1 MKGSKK
7 NNFNFIIIIVLFVIL
22 FFVIINSNY
31 KKETLI
37 NSNLYINEIMPINKS
52 TIMDSD
58 NEYSDYIE
66 LYNSTN
72 EEINL
77 GGYYLSDTVTSS
89 KKWTFP
95 EIIIKPKEYLVVF
108 ASGKD
113 KCNLNIREC
122 HTSFKLGGKGE
133 TVSLLDN
140 NGVVISKVKYDK
152 QEKDV
157 AISLIEG
164 KYISTIGTPYKEN
177 QNIQK
182 DNNNTKDIIINEVT
196 INSPESIELYNSSD
210 KDINLNGYYL
220 EDKSGNKY
228 EFKDTSIKA
237 GSYLVVYASDNSTV
251 KDGKIYLGF
260 KINNSKEILYLY
272 KKSKLIDT
280 FNVGRVKE
288 GISKGRNDNGDIVV
302 YKNITMGSKNSDKY
316 YSGFALAPTF
326 SINGGYVEKN
336 TKVKLITNDDSV
348 IYYTTDGS
356 TPSNKSKKYS
366 DEINIT
372 STTVIRA
379 IAYKDNYIESEIE
392 SRTFIVGRHHDLPV
406 VSISTDNAN
415 LYGNNGIFTKGPNAK
430 PRYPYYGANF
440 WKDIEVPIS
449 FEFYEDGEISL
460 NFNAGMKVF
469 GAWSR
474 GEAQKSV
481 AIYLRKKYGL
491 QEITYP
497 FFKDNVNTFTRFILR
512 SGGQDFGKL
521 KLKDAFLQ
529 QTVVGQMDLDIQ
541 DYRPVVAYIN
551 GKYHG
556 IYNIR
561 EKVDTTYVE
570 RHIGVKEGDFDFIE
584 KNSGVKSGSITEY
597 NKLLDYVKNTDM
609 KKDGVY
615 EYLDSQ
621 IDLQELANYWVVETF
636 YDQFDPINIKFY
648 KTKEGKWRWILFDLD
663 QSFFDYSYTRIKWK
677 LPFEPYAHGNN
688 YYLNTTLMNRIIK
701 NPKFRELYIKTWAEH
716 LKTTFKPDRLIK
728 ILDKMVNEIKSE
740 MPYHIK
746 RWVNESSGTG
756 MYTLY
761 STSQWNNNISYF
773 KRQLKERYNIAKNN
787 IKGGLGLTDA
797 EYKKYFKD

>member
-1 MKGSKK
+1 MKGNKK
-7 NNFNFIIIIVLFVIL
+7 NILNLITIIVLFVML
-22 FFVIINSNY
+22 FFIVIKAASLSN
-31 KKETLI
+31 KKLI
-37 NSNLYINEIMPINKS
+37 NGDIYITEIMPINKS

-66 LYNSTN
+66 IYNSKDT
-72 EEINL
+72 EVNL
-77 GGYYLSDTVTSS
+77 KGYFLSDTVTSS
-89 KKWTFP
+89 KKWEFP
-95 EIIIKPKEYLVVF
+95 EIIIKPNEYLVIF
-108 ASGKD
+108 ASGKN
-113 KCNLNIREC
+113 KCNTTTREC
-122 HTSFKLGGKGE
+122 HTNFKLGGKGE
-133 TVSLLDN
+133 TISLLNSD
-140 NGVVISKVKYDK
+140 GFVISKVKYDAID
-152 QEKDV
+152 KDT
-157 AISLIEG
+157 AYSLIDNNYEL
-164 KYISTIGTPYKEN
+164 TIGTPYKEN
-177 QNIQK
+177 QNIK
-182 DNNNTKDIIINEVT
+182 KEDNNKKDVIINEVT
-196 INSPESIELYNSSD
+196 INNPESIELKNVTD
-210 KDINLNGYYL
+210 KDIKLDGYYL
-220 EDKSGNKY
+220 EDKSGAKY
-228 EFKDTSIKA
+228 EFKDISIKA
-237 GSYLVVYASDNSTV
+237 NSYLVVYASDKKEI
-251 KDGKIYLGF
+251 KDNKIYIGF
-260 KINNSKEILYLY
+260 KVNNSKEILYLY
-272 KKSKLIDT
+272 KNSKLIDT

-288 GISKGRNDNGDIVV
+288 GISKGRNDKGDIVV
-302 YKNITMGSKNSDKY
+302 YKDITMGSKNSSKY
-316 YSGFALAPTF
+316 YDGFSLTPAF

-336 TKVKLITNDDSV
+336 TKVKLISNDDST

-356 TPSNKSKKYS
+356 TPSTKSKKYS

-372 STTVIRA
+372 NTTVIRA

-392 SRTFIVGRHHDLPV
+392 SRTFVVGRKHDLPV
-406 VSISTDNAN
+406 ISISTDSNN
-415 LYGNNGIFTKGPNAK
+415 LFGSKGIFTKGPNAK
-430 PRYPYYGANF
+430 SSYPYYGANF

-449 FEFYEDGEISL
+449 FEYYENGEMGL

-497 FFKDNVNTFTRFILR
+497 FFTDNVNTFTKFILR

-541 DYRPVVAYIN
+541 DYRPVVVYFN
-551 GKYHG
+551 GKYYG

-570 RHIGVKEGDFDFIE
+570 RHLGVKEGEFDFIE

-597 NKLLDYVKNTDM
+597 NKLLDYVKKTDM

-663 QSFFDYSYTRIKWK
+663 QSFFSYSYTRIKWN
-677 LPFEPYAHGNN
+677 LPFYPYAHGNN
-688 YYLNTTLMNRIIK
+688 YYLNTTLMNRLIK

-716 LKTTFKPDRLIK
+716 LKTTFKPDRLNK

-746 RWVNESSGTG
+746 RWVNESYVG
-756 MYTLY
+756 MYTLH
-761 STSQWNNNISYF
+761 SMSEWNYNISYF
-773 KRQLKERYNIAKNN
+773 KKQLKERYNIALNN

-797 EYKKYFKD
+797 EYKKYFK

>member
-1 MKGSKK
+1 MKGNKK
-7 NNFNFIIIIVLFVIL
+7 NNFNYLLIIVLFVML
-22 FFVIINSNY
+22 FFVIIKFSSLTKEKYLNSD
-31 KKETLI
+31 I
-37 NSNLYINEIMPINKS
+37 YISEIMPINKS

-58 NEYSDYIE
+58 NEYSDYVEI
-66 LYNSTN
+66 YNSKDT
-72 EEINL
+72 EVNL
-77 GGYYLSDTVTSS
+77 KGYFLSDTVTSS
-89 KKWTFP
+89 KKWEFP
-95 EIIIKPKEYLVVF
+95 ELVIKPKEYLVVY
-108 ASGKD
+108 ASGKN
-113 KCNLNIREC
+113 KCNKSIREC
-122 HTSFKLGGKGE
+122 HTNFKLGGKGE
-133 TVSLLDN
+133 TISLLNSD
-140 NGVVISKVKYDK
+140 GFVISKVKYEKMDK
-152 QEKDV
+152 DT
-157 AISLIEG
+157 AYSLIDDKFE
-164 KYISTIGTPYKEN
+164 ITIGTPFKEN
-177 QNIQK
+177 QNIK
-182 DNNNTKDIIINEVT
+182 KEENNKSDVIINEVT
-196 INSPESIELYNSSD
+196 INSPESIELKNVTD
-210 KDINLNGYYL
+210 KDIKLNGYHL
-220 EDKSGNKY
+220 EDKSGAKY
-228 EFKDTSIKA
+228 EFKDTTIKA
-237 GSYLVVYASDNSTV
+237 NSYLVVYASDKAEEKN
-251 KDGKIYLGF
+251 GKIYVGF
-260 KINNSKEILYLY
+260 KINNSKEMLYLY
-272 KKSKLIDT
+272 KNNKLIDT

-288 GISKGRNDNGDIVV
+288 GISKGRNDKGDIVV
-302 YKNITMGSKNSDKY
+302 FKETTMGSKNSSKY
-316 YSGFALAPTF
+316 YNGFSLAPSF

-336 TKVKLITNDDSV
+336 TKVKLISTDGST

-356 TPSNKSKKYS
+356 TPTNKSKKYS

-372 STTVIRA
+372 NTTVIRA

-392 SRTFIVGRHHDLPV
+392 SRTFVVGRKHDLPV
-406 VSISTDNAN
+406 ISISTDNVN
-415 LYGNNGIFTKGPNAK
+415 LFGSKGIFTKGPNAK
-430 PRYPYYGANF
+430 PYYPYYGANF

-449 FEFYEDGEISL
+449 FEYYENGEMGL

-491 QEITYP
+491 QEVTYP
-497 FFKDNVNTFTRFILR
+497 FFSDNVNTFTKFILR

-541 DYRPVVAYIN
+541 DYRPVVVYFN
-551 GKYHG
+551 GKYYG

-570 RHIGVKEGDFDFIE
+570 RHLGVKEGEFDFIE

-597 NKLLDYVKNTDM
+597 NKLLDYVKKTDM

-621 IDLQELANYWVVETF
+621 IDLQELANYWVVEIF

-663 QSFFDYSYTRIKWK
+663 QSFFTWSYTTIKWK

-688 YYLNTTLMNRIIK
+688 YYLNTTLMNRLIK

-716 LKTTFKPDRLIK
+716 LKTTFKPDRLNK

-746 RWVNESSGTG
+746 RWVNESYVG
-756 MYTLY
+756 MYTLH
-761 STSQWNNNISYF
+761 SMSEWNYNISYF
-773 KRQLKERYNIAKNN
+773 KKQLKERCNIALNN

-797 EYKKYFKD
+797 ESKKYFKS